1 MFVLVALV
9 ALGIGYAGITAI
21 NLIINGNATA
31 SVNQNNF
38 MVHFIEAKSITGTT
52 GVGGTS
58 IIEEDDTKASF
69 NVTGLTK
76 LGDYAEAK
84 YVVKNDSNGIG
95 TEVTLELTNSNSEYF
110 KVTETIDDNRL

>member
-1 MFVLVALV
+1 
-9 ALGIGYAGITAI
+9 
-21 NLIINGNATA
+21 
-31 SVNQNNF
+31 